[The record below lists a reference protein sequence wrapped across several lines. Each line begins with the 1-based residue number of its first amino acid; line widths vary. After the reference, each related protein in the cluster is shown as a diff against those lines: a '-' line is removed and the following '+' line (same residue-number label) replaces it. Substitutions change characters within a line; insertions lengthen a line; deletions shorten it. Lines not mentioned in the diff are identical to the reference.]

1 VLFNSYLFIFGF
13 LPLSI
18 FLYALADPHPKL
30 RMPAL
35 IGLSFAFYS
44 YWNPIYLALL
54 LPSILVNWLVSLL
67 YQETKRAFILTGAIA
82 ANLLVLGL
90 FKYENFFAQALA
102 SVTGLPVPRFD
113 ILLPLG
119 ISFFTFHH
127 IMYLVDLRRGIAPV
141 FSLDRYALYIC
152 FFPQVL
158 SGPLV
163 RWSEVMDQFGRRVFA
178 PGWERRCAQGLTL
191 VVLGLIQKTC
201 LGDQLADV
209 ANALYERA
217 ISQPVGAIEALVGLL
232 AFSFQI
238 FFDFSGYTDVAIGVA
253 LIFGI
258 VLPRNFDAPYRACS
272 IRDFWRRWH
281 MTLSRFLRDYLY
293 VPLGGN
299 RHGPNRE
306 IAAIMITMGLGGLWH
321 GAGWGFVIWGLLHG
335 AALIVER
342 LWRRYLPPMPGLI
355 GWALTFTFVTC
366 AWAFFRADSFATA
379 WRVLEAIA
387 LMLPGRTSASA
398 KLRHRRASH
407 GGAARRLCCRR
418 CAACWRGGDPARA
431 R

>member
-1 VLFNSYLFIFGF
+1 
-13 LPLSI
+13 
-18 FLYALADPHPKL
+18 
-30 RMPAL
+30 M
-35 IGLSFAFYS
+35 
-44 YWNPIYLALL
+44 
-54 LPSILVNWLVSLL
+54 
-67 YQETKRAFILTGAIA
+67 
-82 ANLLVLGL
+82 
-90 FKYENFFAQALA
+90 
-102 SVTGLPVPRFD
+102 
-113 ILLPLG
+113 
-119 ISFFTFHH
+119 
-127 IMYLVDLRRGIAPV
+127 
-141 FSLDRYALYIC
+141 
-152 FFPQVL
+152 
-158 SGPLV
+158 
-163 RWSEVMDQFGRRVFA
+163 
-178 PGWERRCAQGLTL
+178 RCTS
-191 VVLGLIQKTC
+191 
-201 LGDQLADV
+201 
-209 ANALYERA
+209 A

-387 LMLPGRTSASA
+387 LMLPGPLFSGWRTVVF
-398 KLRHRRASH
+398 
-407 GGAARRLCCRR
+407 GAAAALLLPPSYVICARLT
-418 CAACWRGGDPARA
+418 AAPRA
-431 R
+431 VFAVVVALLAGVVVIQLGLGENYEFVYFQF